1 VAQRKAS
8 YRDTEKCGVCDK
20 GVGDKDSGIQCEL
33 REKWWHAGCVKISDD
48 LYKVLNKMPYLHW
61 FCELCNNSA
70 CKLLFNLAELNNRM
84 ENMKKKSDDLQG
96 KVREM
101 EQKTG
106 ELKKEVSNVNDRIDN
121 FEKKYR
127 VLKHQK

>member
-1 VAQRKAS
+1 M
-8 YRDTEKCGVCDK
+8 EKR
-20 GVGDKDSGIQCEL
+20 I
-33 REKWWHAGCVKISDD
+33 
-48 LYKVLNKMPYLHW
+48 
-61 FCELCNNSA
+61 
-70 CKLLFNLAELNNRM
+70 
-84 ENMKKKSDDLQG
+84 DDLQG